1 MSDWDHWRS
10 FLAVVD
16 EGSLSGAARQLGLTQ
31 PTLGRHVDALEASVG
46 ATLFLRTPGGLVPTD
61 IAMSLIPEA
70 RTMAAAASTL
80 QRRASGPAAS
90 EAGRVRLA
98 ASEVVGAEVLPLL
111 LADFARRHPL
121 IGVDL
126 VLSNR
131 NEDLLR
137 NEADLAVRM
146 VTPTQDTLV
155 ARRLGVMKLGLY
167 ARREYLDRRGMP
179 ADVAALAG
187 HALIGPESASA
198 LAGVRIGD
206 LPAVPSMFA
215 HRTDNDLA
223 QLALLRAALGI
234 GICQVGIAERDDAL
248 VPVLPGVVA
257 FRLEPWLVMHEDL
270 RAVRRLR
277 LLYDFLAGA
286 LPMQWR

>member
-1 MSDWDHWRS
+1 M
-10 FLAVVD
+10 
-16 EGSLSGAARQLGLTQ
+16 
-31 PTLGRHVDALEASVG
+31 
-46 ATLFLRTPGGLVPTD
+46 PTD

-155 ARRLGVMKLGLY
+155 ARRLGVVKLGLY

-215 HRTDNDLA
+215 HPDGQRPCTVGAASRGVGYWHLSGWDCRA
-223 QLALLRAALGI
+223 GRCACARAAWG
-234 GICQVGIAERDDAL
+234 GC
-248 VPVLPGVVA
+248 LPA
-257 FRLEPWLVMHEDL
+257 
-270 RAVRRLR
+270 RAVAR
-277 LLYDFLAGA
+277 DA
-286 LPMQWR
+286 